1 MEQTQVDRRGQ
12 SPSGEGNT
20 MSSSNFV
27 RLGGGLASILGGT
40 LLLVGHLLNLGGDPE
55 YGTVLGSSSVLT
67 AHVALVFALVALYA
81 AQIERSGFL
90 GSWGMVLGV
99 VGTTL
104 VSGVVLVEIAGASG
118 ANVGVVL
125 GAGLPS
131 ALTLLGGL
139 AFLIGLIL
147 FGIATMRAGV
157 FPRWAG
163 LLLIVGNVVFGAG
176 SLAGPAATIFEIV
189 GAAVTCAAFVWLGVS
204 LLSGSGTSAG
214 QPARVS

>member
-1 MEQTQVDRRGQ
+1 M
-12 SPSGEGNT
+12 
-20 MSSSNFV
+20 
-27 RLGGGLASILGGT
+27 SILAGA
-40 LLLVGHLLNLGGDPE
+40 LLLVGHILNLGGDPE

-81 AQIERSGFL
+81 AQAEQSGLL
-90 GSWGMVLGV
+90 GSLGMMLSV

-118 ANVGVVL
+118 ANVDVVL

-131 ALTLLGGL
+131 VLALLGGL

-147 FGIATMRAGV
+147 FGAATMRAGV

-163 LLLIVGNVVFGAG
+163 ILLIVGDVVFGVGSFAG
-176 SLAGPAATIFEIV
+176 AAARIFEIG
-189 GAAVTCAAFVWLGVS
+189 GALITCIALGWLDLS

-214 QPARVS
+214 QPARVR